1 MDKTKLILI
10 GVAVVLVVVI
20 GVLIYRI
27 GIINERKGDLE
38 AQMTARKEKV
48 YKLLKQAEKYQK
60 QNIKLLN
67 EISDLHCTVDRLNEG
82 IDKRD
87 LQIKKIKQDVQA
99 NIDSYVSDSNRIG
112 IFSDLI
118 K

>member
-1 MDKTKLILI
+1 MNWKYIFA
-10 GVAVVLVVVI
+10 GACVAMAIVI
-20 GVLIYRI
+20 GVLIYRM

-48 YKLLKQAEKYQK
+48 ETLLKQAEKYQK
-60 QNIKLLN
+60 QNIKLLS
-67 EISDLHCTVDRLNEG
+67 EISELHCTVDRLNEG

-87 LQIKKIKQDVQA
+87 KQIKKIKQDVQT